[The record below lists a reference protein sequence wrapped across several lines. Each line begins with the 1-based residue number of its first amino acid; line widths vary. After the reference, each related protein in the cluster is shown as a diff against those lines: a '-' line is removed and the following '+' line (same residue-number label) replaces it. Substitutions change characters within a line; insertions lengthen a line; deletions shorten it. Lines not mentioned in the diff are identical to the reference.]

1 MSIWDFLKF
10 LPNWSCDLHVTVLL
24 DSELRKFQSSV
35 FFNTVC
41 CRDFT
46 NMENGMKLQVKL
58 RSHHDYILVLSYVL
72 YNNCNCVLTVKDE
85 PDQQTFKMVWSCVL
99 EFESYFEFR
108 DVTHYC
114 NLMGISFLMCN

>member
-1 MSIWDFLKF
+1 
-10 LPNWSCDLHVTVLL
+10 
-24 DSELRKFQSSV
+24 
-35 FFNTVC
+35 
-41 CRDFT
+41 
-46 NMENGMKLQVKL
+46 MENGMKLQVKL

-72 YNNCNCVLTVKDE
+72 NKYCNCVLTVKDE

>member
-1 MSIWDFLKF
+1 
-10 LPNWSCDLHVTVLL
+10 
-24 DSELRKFQSSV
+24 
-35 FFNTVC
+35 
-41 CRDFT
+41 
-46 NMENGMKLQVKL
+46 MENGMKLQVKL

-72 YNNCNCVLTVKDE
+72 YNNCNCVLTVKYE

-108 DVTHYC
+108 DVTHYY